1 MAQTQHENRPP
12 IQEFLF
18 WFKQKQELGTRGPS
32 TAVDQPFISNANIGE
47 VFGEIKIEKILSAL
61 SVDAAHVHASRSLI
75 LNKYRKVFCILLSIG
90 KGQFIENFI
99 PHESLN
105 DSKLP
110 FQAQPA
116 DFPQST
122 ESLFEQFRDAQW
134 MFNAAFFEPYR
145 THLCLSPQHIL
156 PILKI
161 EDIKGGEGHSAV
173 VRKVV
178 LHEAHYQLP
187 PRWSA
192 NRPGSTFALK
202 TYRPENAKRNFHREC
217 NAFSTLMRNGQCT
230 PGLIGFFGSFIHGD
244 TYNLLL
250 EYADQGTLEDYFH
263 NVSAPWQSDDI
274 SSFWSGLSGISKA
287 LVAIHGEIEREGDES
302 PIQQG
307 SLKRYKGDVA
317 GLLGLLAFIVK
328 GSDDDGIDVHFTS
341 PSTKEINTKSYDTI
355 IDNISARE
363 YSDSHDMAAALKRVL
378 DKFFQTPSKGSS
390 RRRPKT
396 RKPMTC
402 YILTDGQW
410 RDPENVVQELKLFVS
425 RLKENNIMQKGT
437 VGIQFITFGGD
448 EKTNAFFHRLDS
460 NLGLNPYV

>member
-1 MAQTQHENRPP
+1 MDAEIQASSSAPTSSSFVDAEEKGFRIDDLQENQFLEDKTNEAMLVIDANLNILSQLVEFYKSVFSSADCPEGMKLKCRPDFERLETRVQAVRSDMRMQLSRAKSIIRRLSERKTLLFGILEYQNMQASRFLSEKAQISAEDMRAMTEDMHDIARKTKHETVSMR
-12 IQEFLF
+12 IITLVTLFFLP
-18 WFKQKQELGTRGPS
+18 GT
-32 TAVDQPFISNANIGE
+32 FISTLMSTDIIRWQAESSEELRKTVSLG
-47 VFGEIKIEKILSAL
+47 AL
-61 SVDAAHVHASRSLI
+61 QFFMSITIPLMLLTFLACLI

-122 ESLFEQFRDAQW
+122 ESLLEQFRDAQW
-134 MFNAAFFEPYR
+134 MFNAVFFEPYR

-187 PRWSA
+187 PSWSA
-192 NRPGSTFALK
+192 NRPGRAFALK

-217 NAFSTLMRNGQCT
+217 NAFCTLMRNGQCT

-307 SLKRYKGDVA
+307 
-317 GLLGLLAFIVK
+317 
-328 GSDDDGIDVHFTS
+328 
-341 PSTKEINTKSYDTI
+341 
-355 IDNISARE
+355 
-363 YSDSHDMAAALKRVL
+363 
-378 DKFFQTPSKGSS
+378 
-390 RRRPKT
+390 
-396 RKPMTC
+396 
-402 YILTDGQW
+402 
-410 RDPENVVQELKLFVS
+410 
-425 RLKENNIMQKGT
+425 
-437 VGIQFITFGGD
+437 
-448 EKTNAFFHRLDS
+448 
-460 NLGLNPYV
+460 